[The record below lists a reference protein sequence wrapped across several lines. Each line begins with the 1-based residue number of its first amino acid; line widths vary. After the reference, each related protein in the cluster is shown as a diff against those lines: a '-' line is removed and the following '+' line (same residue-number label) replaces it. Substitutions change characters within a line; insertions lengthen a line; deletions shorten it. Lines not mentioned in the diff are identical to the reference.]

1 MERRS
6 PSERFNVNRI
16 GRNKKEIGSIYFP
29 CQLRFHLIRNNGS
42 FAVLCSN
49 AITGEP
55 LSWTVDLE
63 DALNQVEYLHE
74 LLSDTVDEIRC
85 CCHTPRL

>member
-6 PSERFNVNRI
+6 PTPRFTAKKI

-42 FAVLCSN
+42 FAVLCSDS
-49 AITGEP
+49 ITGEP
-55 LSWTVDLE
+55 LSWTPDID
-63 DALNQVEYLHE
+63 DALQQVEYLHE
-74 LLSDTVDEIRC
+74 LLSEVKEDLKSHVVPNC
-85 CCHTPRL
+85 